1 MCICVLTKTWLG
13 DFLTVARRS
22 LQKSDGHPLFLGF
35 HSYFFN
41 ILLLKKKP
49 HRNFTIQ
56 KHCNSNWSVSRT
68 CGDKFSW
75 CSQSPKKIQVG
86 KVWVI
91 EANFFLEKSH
101 LLREK
106 NIECAKIRRYY
117 ETETSRRRIETIR
130 LENFALMKLKKHEF
144 LLFFRK
150 YFAEKSSK
158 TFGKTSN
165 MEVLDLSSNNWHLIM
180 TLSPEATGCNI
191 WQSDDTWKT
200 LA

>member
-49 HRNFTIQ
+49 HRNLTIQ

-91 EANFFLEKSH
+91 EATFFLEKSH

-117 ETETSRRRIETIR
+117 GAEISRRRVESIQ
-130 LENFALMKLKKHEF
+130 LDHFALMETKRTWISP
-144 LLFFRK
+144 FFRK
-150 YFAEKSSK
+150 NLAEKLRNFCQNIESGSFSSLIK
-158 TFGKTSN
+158 QLAFDYDFVPRSN
-165 MEVLDLSSNNWHLIM
+165 R
-180 TLSPEATGCNI
+180 T
-191 WQSDDTWKT
+191 
-200 LA
+200 